1 MTSEFTIAV
10 HALVFK
16 IISKRVNP
24 VNRLL
29 RMSAHILYVLEKCW
43 LSLKSVFSNNKRR
56 GYPTKSADWP
66 KIKESK
72 FVYFSD
78 TMLALK
84 ELPRAVGI
92 IGGGYIGLEVT
103 YFYQNFGVLVSFVSG
118 RTLDPSN
125 YYSCLLY
132 TSRCV

>member
-56 GYPTKSADWP
+56 EVWGIPN
-66 KIKESK
+66 E
-72 FVYFSD
+72 VCR
-78 TMLALK
+78 LAK
-84 ELPRAVGI
+84 DKRKQI
-92 IGGGYIGLEVT
+92 
-103 YFYQNFGVLVSFVSG
+103 
-118 RTLDPSN
+118 
-125 YYSCLLY
+125 CLF
-132 TSRCV
+132 